1 MQTQTQTTDAAD
13 KKLFIKM
20 VLDAWQSHNTRFNK
34 MLDSLTDEQLF
45 SETAPGRNTGIYL
58 AGHLVAIHDA
68 MLPLLGFGEKLYPK
82 LEEIFVTE
90 PDKSGLEM
98 PSIEQLR
105 KSRDDINAKLSA
117 AIGQL

>member
-1 MQTQTQTTDAAD
+1 MQTQTQTTENVDT
-13 KKLFIKM
+13 KVFIKM
-20 VLDAWQSHNTRFNK
+20 VLDAWQSHNKRFDK

-45 SETAPGRNTGIYL
+45 AETAPGRNTGIYL

-82 LEEIFVTE
+82 LEEIFITE

-98 PSIEQLR
+98 PSIAELR
-105 KSRDDINAKLSA
+105 K
-117 AIGQL
+117 